1 MGSIY
6 LTKNLGVFLQYPH
19 PPLPPFP
26 LSKKKEKG
34 KRKKKKEKQHTK
46 AIIKTFEFSI
56 NQLSSNLSTMTHLFF
71 WSVSCTAPKYA
82 PSMLGTKYALWWAP
96 GRNDS

>member
-26 LSKKKEKG
+26 LSKKKEKR
-34 KRKKKKEKQHTK
+34 KRKKKKEKR
-46 AIIKTFEFSI
+46 KTAHQGNNKNIQIF
-56 NQLSSNLSTMTHLFF
+56 
-71 WSVSCTAPKYA
+71 Y
-82 PSMLGTKYALWWAP
+82 
-96 GRNDS
+96 

>member
-26 LSKKKEKG
+26 LSKKKG
-34 KRKKKKEKQHTK
+34 KRKKKKEKR
-46 AIIKTFEFSI
+46 KTAHQGNNKNIQIF
-56 NQLSSNLSTMTHLFF
+56 
-71 WSVSCTAPKYA
+71 Y
-82 PSMLGTKYALWWAP
+82 
-96 GRNDS
+96 